1 MIAGL
6 SPLLLFS
13 PCLIEIELQLFV
25 IPPVSPAVLVT
36 FTGAAFVLR
45 RKPLCFV
52 SSNTSEKKT
61 PVSFSSSD
69 HFVVIV
75 VNKIQLELLLFM
87 QVPKRKLQMT
97 GEAVI
102 CQKLMES
109 TLISLRGAEM
119 QENKVLK

>member
-1 MIAGL
+1 MCFFICVFPDEAASDDKKQHGGSTQKDLAVIAGL

-87 QVPKRKLQMT
+87 QVP
-97 GEAVI
+97 
-102 CQKLMES
+102 
-109 TLISLRGAEM
+109 
-119 QENKVLK
+119 